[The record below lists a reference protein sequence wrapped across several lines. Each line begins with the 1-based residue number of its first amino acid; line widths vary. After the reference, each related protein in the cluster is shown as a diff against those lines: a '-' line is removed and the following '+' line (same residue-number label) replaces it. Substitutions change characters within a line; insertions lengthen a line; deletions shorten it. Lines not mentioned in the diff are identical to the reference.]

1 MPPVHWPLH
10 NRRPI
15 VELSIVYPKRKRR
28 RRLVADT
35 GGGSDEAP
43 FELILLDSDCQHTD
57 VEIEGQVQLSGRY
70 VGWFNVYS
78 MVVRIPRLKFEDFVL
93 VAGVPEVPVDFD
105 GIACFKFLNRFHY
118 GNFGDRDHFGLAK

>member
-1 MPPVHWPLH
+1 MPPVKWPLL

-15 VELSIVYPKRKRR
+15 VELSLGHVIKKRR

-35 GGGSDEAP
+35 GGGSDQSP
-43 FELILLDSDCQHTD
+43 FELILLEKDCQHAD
-57 VEIEGQVQLSGRY
+57 VVMEGQVQLSGRY

-78 MVVRIPRLKFEDFVL
+78 MAIQIPRLKFSHRVL
-93 VAGVPEVPVDFD
+93 VAGVPEVPVGFD

-118 GNFGDRDHFGLAK
+118 GNFGDRDHFGFEK